1 VTYWVATMSE
11 SQQQAILE
19 ARQDVVEDWDIEYG
33 DRQTQFVIIGTDVD
47 QEKISREL
55 DACFIH
61 SSEIDEDWRLLDS
74 PYQWT
79 YDRRM

>member
-1 VTYWVATMSE
+1 MEIVK
-11 SQQQAILE
+11 
-19 ARQDVVEDWDIEYG
+19 
-33 DRQTQFVIIGTDVD
+33 TQFVIIGTDLD

-55 DACFIH
+55 DACLIH